1 MTVERK
7 QELTQWHPGFCS
19 AIRLELWDNREDL
32 EYTNE
37 YNLNRKPI
45 QIDLLVIKK
54 DKHVQMSNEIGTLF
68 REHNIMEYKS
78 PEGELN
84 IDVYFKGLGYACLY
98 KAAGRYVDEIT
109 AEEITI
115 TFVRDRKPVKLLQ
128 QLAQKKRCVE
138 QAAPGIY
145 YIREPWF
152 PVQIIVTSQ
161 LDKEGHVWL
170 RSLTEHLTKIDA
182 QHLVYQIRGLQYKDE
197 KEFADSVLQVAMSA
211 NKETFD
217 ELKEDSSMCEA
228 LMELMRPEYEAGM
241 KMATEQGMKQ
251 GKQQV
256 LFDLVSS
263 GKLDVGIASETLGIT
278 PEEFTKKFRA
288 AKA

>member
-19 AIRLELWDNREDL
+19 AVRLELWDNREDL

-37 YNLNRKPI
+37 YNLNRKPL

-78 PEGELN
+78 PEDELN
-84 IDVYFKGLGYACLY
+84 IDVYFKGLAYACLY
-98 KAAGRYVDEIT
+98 KAAGRYVDEIA

-115 TFVRDRKPVKLLQ
+115 TFVRDRKPVKLLR
-128 QLAQKKRCVE
+128 QLAQKNRRVE
-138 QAAPGIY
+138 LVAPGIY

-161 LDKEGHVWL
+161 LDKEGYVCL

-217 ELKEDSSMCEA
+217 KLKEDSSMCEA
-228 LMELMRPEYEAGM
+228 LMELMRPEYEADM
-241 KMATEQGMKQ
+241 KIATEQGMEQ

-263 GKLDVGIASETLGIT
+263 GKLDVGIASGTLGIT
-278 PEEFTKKFRA
+278 PEEFTKKLKA